1 MPIKSKAQQRL
12 MYAAAAGNVKDG
24 PSKKVAKEMIAATPK
39 KAFADL
45 PEKAKGAEKGAAK
58 KQMVMKKKTTKGG
71 Y

>member
-1 MPIKSKAQQRL
+1 MVIKSKAQQRL

-45 PEKAKGAEKGAAK
+45 PEKAKGAAK